1 MKKSLLFV
9 LLIIVPVISM
19 KAQKPILI
27 LEDSLK
33 VGNSLL
39 PGISI
44 IIPEVPYE
52 STLKNWIK
60 ELESGTKSKVVDEA
74 GGMYIFG
81 AILKSI
87 TEYPVNVY
95 SELIDRD
102 TDSTLVLKVA
112 IEMKK
117 DQYIERAT
125 GEAELAKAKTFLFDF
140 AKKQYIDLVTEQVK
154 AEENKLKDL
163 EKELGSLEKD
173 ETGMK
178 KDIRSNNRLIS
189 STNERLVEL
198 NNELTSLSAALV
210 EHNAELSSME
220 PGDLRDE
227 KVKYIKDLE
236 KQKKK
241 TQKAIRSAEN
251 KITKAEKSVDTA
263 TRSIPKVGNTQE
275 RTRNRIAD
283 QEAVLQKFVD
293 KLNTV
298 KGYK

>member
-9 LLIIVPVISM
+9 LLICIPAIGM

-33 VGNSLL
+33 VGNTLL
-39 PGISI
+39 PGITVV
-44 IIPEVPYE
+44 IPEVPYE
-52 STLKNWIK
+52 RTLKAWIK

-74 GGMYIFG
+74 GGMSIFG

-87 TEYPVNVY
+87 TEFPVNVY
-95 SELIDRD
+95 SELIDRNI
-102 TDSTLVLKVA
+102 DSTLALKVA

-140 AKKQYIDLVTEQVK
+140 AKKQYIDLVAEQVK
-154 AEENKLKDL
+154 VEENKLKDM

-173 ETGMK
+173 QTGMEK
-178 KDIRSNNRLIS
+178 SIRSNNRLIS
-189 STNERLVEL
+189 YEKEKLIEL
-198 NNELTSLSAALV
+198 NNELTSVSAALV
-210 EHNAELSSME
+210 QHNTELSSME
-220 PGDLRDE
+220 AGNLREE

-251 KITKAEKSVDTA
+251 KIAKSEKSVDSS
-263 TRSIPKVGNTQE
+263 TRAIPRVGNTQD

>member
-9 LLIIVPVISM
+9 LLICIPAIGM

-33 VGNSLL
+33 VGNALL
-39 PGISI
+39 PGISVV
-44 IIPEVPYE
+44 IPEVPYE
-52 STLKNWIK
+52 RTLKAWIK

-74 GGMYIFG
+74 GGMSIFG
-81 AILKSI
+81 AIMKSI
-87 TEYPVNVY
+87 TEFPVNVY
-95 SELIDRD
+95 SELIDRNI
-102 TDSTLVLKVA
+102 DSTLALKVA

-140 AKKQYIDLVTEQVK
+140 AKKQYIDLVAEQVK

-163 EKELGSLEKD
+163 ERELGSLEKD
-173 ETGMK
+173 QTGMEK
-178 KDIRSNNRLIS
+178 SIRSNNRLIS
-189 STNERLVEL
+189 YEKEKLIEL
-198 NNELTSLSAALV
+198 NNELTSVSAALV
-210 EHNAELSSME
+210 EHNTQLSSME
-220 PGDLRDE
+220 PGDPRDE
-227 KVKYIKDLE
+227 RVKYIKTLE
-236 KQKKK
+236 KQKKR

-251 KITKAEKSVDTA
+251 KIAKSEKSVDNS
-263 TRSIPKVGNTQE
+263 TRAIPRVDNTQE